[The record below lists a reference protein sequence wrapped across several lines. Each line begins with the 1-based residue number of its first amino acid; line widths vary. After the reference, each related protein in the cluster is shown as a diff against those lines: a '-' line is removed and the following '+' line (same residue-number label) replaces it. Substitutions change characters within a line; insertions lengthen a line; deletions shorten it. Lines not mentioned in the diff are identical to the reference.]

1 MAGPA
6 FLVQKVAQL
15 LASGRM
21 AQLAQGLGLD
31 LADAF
36 ARDVELLADLLER
49 VRLAVG
55 QTEAHPQHL
64 LLARGQRGQNLLK
77 LLAQQRVGRFLRRLR
92 GLVVLNEVAQMAV
105 LLLTDRRFE
114 GNRLYSKSSPAHPA
128 AMASAFCM
136 SASMPHP

>member
-1 MAGPA
+1 MAGAA

-77 LLAQQRVGRFLRRLR
+77 LLTQQRVGRFLRRLR
-92 GLVVLNEVAQMAV
+92 GFVVLNEIAQMAV
-105 LLLTDRRFE
+105 LFLADRRLQRHRFLRLCRQRQKK
-114 GNRLYSKSSPAHPA
+114 NRQTEVLYTEQSGIR
-128 AMASAFCM
+128 
-136 SASMPHP
+136 

>member
-36 ARDVELLADLLER
+36 ARDVELLADLLKR

-64 LLARGQRGQNLLK
+64 LLARGQRGQDLLK

-114 GNRLYSKSSPAHPA
+114 GNRLLRNL
-128 AMASAFCM
+128 
-136 SASMPHP
+136 